1 MNLIFTLILMIF
13 YHPLHV
19 TLTHIE
25 YDEMNNKC
33 LITIKIFSDDF
44 ETALENHSKKD
55 IVLNAENESNNIGEI
70 INAYINDSFSIIFD
84 NKRGNLKYI
93 SKSNN
98 FEATWLNFE
107 AEVDTFEELKVQNK
121 LLLDIYDDQTN
132 LLIFNKGKLEK
143 GYNMNVKNTELTI
156 SNK

>member
-1 MNLIFTLILMIF
+1 MMF

-25 YDEMNNKC
+25 CDEMQNKC
-33 LITIKIFSDDF
+33 TITIKIFSDDF
-44 ETALENHSKKD
+44 ETALENHSGQD
-55 IVLNAENESNNIGEI
+55 VILNAENESNNITEI
-70 INAYINDSFSIIFD
+70 ITSYINDSFSIIFD
-84 NKRGNLKYI
+84 NDKPEIKYI
-93 SKSNN
+93 SKTNN

-107 AEVDTFEELKVQNK
+107 VEVDTFEELKIQNK

-143 GYNMNVKNTELTI
+143 GYNMNLKNTELTI